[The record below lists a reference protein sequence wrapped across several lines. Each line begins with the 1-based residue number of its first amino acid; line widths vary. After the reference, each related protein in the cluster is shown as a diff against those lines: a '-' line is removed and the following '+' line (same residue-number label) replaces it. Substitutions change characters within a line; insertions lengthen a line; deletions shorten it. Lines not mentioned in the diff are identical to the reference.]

1 MAPGK
6 ESAAGLDAPFRT
18 RVRRLDPIPLAVAME
33 VLPEPL
39 GVWTGPD
46 EATIVASGER
56 RTLTAGGA
64 ERIQAIRRQARP
76 LFDSVETVEPSQA
89 RPRLFGGISF
99 HPRTHLRPPWEA
111 FSPASFVL
119 PALQLVQ
126 DDTEAW
132 LTAIADPNATDSP
145 GLETLASRL
154 VTASPETTSR
164 PGISQTRFSV
174 GEERW
179 RQHVADLTAS
189 IASVETVADP
199 GNRAEETGTADT
211 SAESTGADAKDEEI
225 SGPPIA
231 ESIDKVVLAQALEV
245 TLQRPFAPQ
254 PVLSALS
261 ETYPDC
267 FRFAV
272 SRPSASQRPER
283 DRERATF
290 FGASPERLVSKRG
303 RRVSTTA
310 LAGTVERGE
319 TSDEDQ
325 VLSSTLQ
332 TDPKIERE
340 HGVVVERIEG
350 QLSSIGTD
358 VTVGNTEVRRLDAV
372 QHLETPL
379 SATAPEGGHVLD
391 IVEALHPT
399 PAVGGLPPG
408 PAMEAI
414 EEREPVDRG
423 WYAGP
428 VGWFDADG
436 DGTFAVGIRSA
447 VATGD
452 RATLFAGNGIVADSD
467 PADEWDE
474 VRLKFRPVLD
484 HLD

>member
-1 MAPGK
+1 MASGD
-6 ESAAGLDAPFRT
+6 EGAAGLEAPVRT
-18 RVRRLDPIPLAVAME
+18 RVMRLDPVPLAVALE

-46 EATIVASGER
+46 EPTIVAGGAR
-56 RTLTAGGA
+56 RTLTGGGPD
-64 ERIQAIRRQARP
+64 RIQAIHRQAEP
-76 LFDSVETVEPSQA
+76 LFDSLETVEPPQA
-89 RPRLFGGISF
+89 RPRLLGGVSF

-119 PALQLVQ
+119 PAVQLVQ
-126 DDTEAW
+126 DDTDAW
-132 LTAIADPNATDSP
+132 LTAVGDPSATGTP

-154 VTASPETTSR
+154 ASASPPTTPR
-164 PGISQTRFSV
+164 PGIADTSFSV
-174 GEERW
+174 AGTRW
-179 RQHVADLTAS
+179 RQHVADLAAS
-189 IASVETVADP
+189 IASRETVA
-199 GNRAEETGTADT
+199 NRGEQAGEAGSAGTSADT
-211 SAESTGADAKDEEI
+211 PGTDAEDTEI

-245 TLQRPFAPQ
+245 TFQRPFEPG
-254 PVLSALS
+254 PVLSGLS

-267 FRFAV
+267 FRFAF
-272 SRPSASQRPER
+272 SRPSPSSRPEGG
-283 DRERATF
+283 ERATF
-290 FGASPERLVSKRG
+290 FGASPERLVTKRG
-303 RRVSTTA
+303 RKVTTTA
-310 LAGTVERGE
+310 LAGTVERGK
-319 TSDEDQ
+319 TPDEDQ
-325 VLSSTLQ
+325 ALSSALR

-340 HGVVVERIEG
+340 HGVVVERIEA
-350 QLSSIGTD
+350 QLSHIGTD
-358 VTVGNTEVRRLDAV
+358 VSVGETGVRRLDTV

-379 SATAPEGGHVLD
+379 SATAPAGGHVLD
-391 IVEALHPT
+391 VVEALHPT

-447 VATGD
+447 VASGE

-467 PADEWDE
+467 PDDEWDE
-474 VRLKFRPVLD
+474 VQLKFRPILE
-484 HLD
+484 HLE